1 MKSNQNIFQT
11 KINISKKQVK
21 KKRRRNKKK
30 DERKMLFPNN
40 HKKQMKIK
48 KENYPKVINHRDN
61 KIRIQNSK
69 TKSNKLLLI
78 QMMNK
83 MTDRI
88 YLNNYRLEILTKV

>member
-40 HKKQMKIK
+40 HKKKMKIK
-48 KENYPKVINHRDN
+48 KENYPKVTNLRDN